1 MNARVEALRRVRC
14 DVVRCGQKQPA
25 PYFTADIY
33 TSHARSGRSESYRA
47 ISVTSFPSFSSAR
60 SRVGVQA
67 SPQLTRMKL
76 R

>member
-1 MNARVEALRRVRC
+1 MEALRRVRC
-14 DVVRCGQKQPA
+14 DVSDVIRRSPLLISHLA
-25 PYFTADIY
+25 LN
-33 TSHARSGRSESYRA
+33 TSHARSRRREFYRA

-67 SPQLTRMKL
+67 SPQLTRIKL